1 MKKYIKN
8 EFAQVEKIFTYKGR
22 ECIVIFNCHGYRCGY
37 VSTNY
42 DADYDKLNDFIN
54 VHGGL
59 TYNGT
64 LPYDYG
70 QSEHFFVGFDCGH
83 IGDKEDYLRAYR
95 YGLITKRKYLENIAI
110 QHKYDSDGVVRSAQY
125 VVRECKKLVEQ
136 LIQINIQKLIE
147 RLNSEV

>member
-37 VSTNY
+37 VSVNE
-42 DADYDKLNDFIN
+42 DVDYNKLNDFIN

-59 TYNGT
+59 NYSGI

-70 QSEHFFVGFDCGH
+70 QSEHFFVGFDCSH
-83 IGDKEDYLRAYR
+83 ICDMEDYMQAYQ
-95 YGLITKRKYLENIAI
+95 YGLITQRLCFERLSI
-110 QHKYDSDGVVRSAQY
+110 QRSFDFGGVIRSTQY

-136 LIQINIQKLIE
+136 LNQIKENMM
-147 RLNSEV
+147 